1 MAGPLDGSGQAGA
14 NDGQVAVYFHHHNGL
29 IPPDFPDGSDSIS
42 EMDGF
47 HKIYLFGFFI
57 VQAPSNVNQSIP
69 YMPQRLSN
77 SFVTFHLYLQP
88 FLFSIFLISLSMAG

>member
-1 MAGPLDGSGQAGA
+1 MFTSILDFTSFTSVLMAGPLDGSGQAGA

-47 HKIYLFGFFI
+47 HKIYLVSRFFI
-57 VQAPSNVNQSIP
+57 VGGASDVNQFTP
-69 YMPQRLSN
+69 RDTSN
-77 SFVTFHLYLQP
+77 SF
-88 FLFSIFLISLSMAG
+88 